1 MLATG
6 PATSSVCTFTGE
18 PMRTNL
24 FAAALAA
31 FAIAALLAAL
41 LPSDNAVHAA
51 DPAFDS
57 DTSARSVPENTPPGV
72 NIGNPISA
80 TDADETG
87 VEYGNTLTYSL
98 GGTDAASFD
107 IDPSTGQLITK
118 APLNFETKESYSVRV
133 TVDDGETRGSAI
145 TQDVTISVTDVE
157 EPPAAPVPPTVVSGA
172 GNASTTSLK
181 VVWHEPDN
189 TGDTSI
195 SYTVGYK
202 KTTELAFSTGDNP
215 NTDAT
220 EAVNITGTTA
230 TITGLEADTSY
241 HVRVQATSGE
251 GPGPWSLVG
260 TGSTNK
266 AGNSPPA
273 FTSPSD
279 NREVAENTPAGQDVG
294 PPVKASDADASALTY
309 RLEGPDAALFDFVT
323 SSGQIRTRSSLNH
336 EDPDCGYVAPSDA
349 GDTTSCTYKVTVMV
363 ADGAGG
369 SDAASVSIAVDD
381 RSEPVPAPSSP
392 AVRPTE
398 NWSTRL
404 DVSWSAPDNAGPPIT
419 GYNVRYRKGTSGVFS
434 DDNCG
439 SVVENNCNDI
449 KATKITIVGLDAGA
463 SYQVQVLTLI
473 ADFDDQDV
481 RRKSVPSATGTG
493 STNAAND
500 EPIFDDR
507 PSGRDRNTS
516 LTITRNVD
524 ENTRSGQSVGGA
536 VRAQD
541 GDGHKRTY
549 KLVDTTDGNN
559 DGDAAKFDIDE
570 STGQIKTKAALN
582 HEDSG
587 CGYVAP
593 NNPGDTTTCTYT
605 VRVEV
610 RDGYNTHKIKE
621 ENETA
626 ADDSATVTITVR
638 DRDEKPSV
646 PTLTVTSP
654 SVNTTLAVVWDA
666 PANTGPAISGYDV
679 QYRKGGGTFS
689 DDNCRNTTANDNCTG
704 IGADTTT
711 TTITGLTADTSYSV
725 QVRARNAEGVSAWS
739 RLVTLKTNKGTNAP
753 PVFSGTETTLTVAE
767 NTRSAQPVGDA
778 VTATDSDSG
787 TVSYS
792 LEGADAASFTINAK
806 TGEIKTKSSLDHEAP
821 ECGYD
826 ATDSTTSCSYSVRV
840 RASDGSDGGS
850 SSHDVTINVT
860 DADEAPSKPAAP
872 RVTATKDS
880 GWSLDVTWNE
890 PPQNAGK
897 PPITD
902 YDIQYRKFGGDDDDW
917 QTWAHTGTDRNAKIT
932 TIPDAQNNQV
942 HLEPRTQY
950 EVEVR
955 ATNAEGTSDW
965 SSIGRG
971 TTGAGNSRPAFD
983 RTEALVTLKVDEN
996 TRSGQNVGSA
1006 VSATDADGNR
1016 LRYSLEGPNKDSFT
1030 IVSSSGQIKTKAA
1043 LDYETRSSYALT
1055 VKVDDG
1061 QRRANSVAAK
1071 SVRVQVEDVDE
1082 VPPPPS
1088 APTVAGIP
1096 GSTDSVR
1103 VTWDASA
1110 NTGPPVTDYEVQ
1122 WGVAGSG
1129 GFRRLDGRTGP
1140 DRSQIITGLTAGT
1153 RYEVQVRA
1161 RSAEG
1166 TSDWSSSGT
1175 GTPNPDAANR
1185 NPAFSGGARTLSVA
1199 ENTAAGTDIGAPVA
1213 ASDPDGD
1220 TLTYTLEG
1228 RDAASFSILST
1239 GTGGQIQTSAAL
1251 NHEKKSSHS
1260 VTVRVTDGRGGSNTA
1275 TITITVTDVNGEAP
1289 DIPFAPTVTAVSS
1302 TSIQVTWDAPGN
1314 EGPPITDYDY
1324 RYKKAST
1331 WTEVTA
1337 TTITATSVT
1346 IDGLTAS
1353 TYYDVEVRAT
1363 NAEGTSDWSNSG
1375 NGSTNAP
1382 GANSLPVFTEGTTA
1396 ARSIHQ
1402 TAAAGASIGDP
1413 VAATDADTNDKLTY
1427 TLEGTDA
1434 ASFGITST
1442 TGQLLTKSGVTLTE
1456 PGTTYAVTVVA
1467 SDGKDRAEI
1476 AVTITIDAAP
1486 PNRPPAFAGA
1496 SASRSVAETAG
1507 PGASVGG
1514 PVTATDPDEGDTLAY
1529 TLGGA
1534 DAGLFAIG
1542 GGTGQITVGAGT
1554 TLDYETRT
1562 SYTVVVTATDPD
1574 NESAA
1579 ITVTISVTD
1588 VGSGPYDTNDDGR
1601 IDRSEV
1607 IAAVVDY
1614 FGNRTDRA
1622 TVIDLIR
1629 QYFSS

>member
-31 FAIAALLAAL
+31 FAIAALLGVI

-51 DPAFDS
+51 DPVFGSGNDS
-57 DTSARSVPENTPPGV
+57 RSVPENTPPGV

-80 TDADETG
+80 TDADEGT
-87 VEYGNTLTYSL
+87 VEYGQTLTYTL

-107 IDPSTGQLITK
+107 IDTSTGQLITK
-118 APLNFETKESYSVRV
+118 APLNFETKDRYSVTV
-133 TVDDGETRGSAI
+133 TVDDGETRNSPI
-145 TQDVTISVTDVE
+145 TQEVTISVTDVD
-157 EPPAAPVPPTVVSGA
+157 EPPAAPVPPTVVSRPDDTDTDDVDE
-172 GNASTTSLK
+172 STTGLK
-181 VVWHEPDN
+181 VVWHAPDN
-189 TGDTSI
+189 TGDAITG
-195 SYTVGYK
+195 YNVQYK
-202 KTTELAFSTGDNP
+202 KTTELRFGSDNVSV
-215 NTDAT
+215 D
-220 EAVNITGTTA
+220 GTTA
-230 TITGLEADTSY
+230 TIGSLTADTSY
-241 HVRVQATSGE
+241 HVRVRAVNGE
-251 GPGPWSLVG
+251 GNGPWSLVG

-266 AGNSPPA
+266 DGNSPPA
-273 FTSPSD
+273 FRTGDDTRS
-279 NREVAENTPAGQDVG
+279 VFENAPAGENVG
-294 PPVKASDADASALTY
+294 EPVTADDADASTLTY
-309 RLEGPDAALFDFVT
+309 RLEGPDAALFAFVT

-336 EDPDCGYVAPSDA
+336 EDPDCGYVSTDS
-349 GDTTSCTYKVTVMV
+349 TTTCAYNVTVAV
-363 ADGAGG
+363 SDGAGG
-369 SDAASVSIAVDD
+369 SDAKAVDIEIQN
-381 RSEPVPAPSSP
+381 RSEPVPAPASP

-398 NWSTRL
+398 ESSTSL
-404 DVSWSAPDNAGPPIT
+404 DVNWSAPANTGPPIT
-419 GYNVRYRKGTSGVFS
+419 GYDVRYREVGGTTFLDDDCGSDD
-434 DDNCG
+434 DDNC
-439 SVVENNCNDI
+439 NNI
-449 KATKITIVGLDAGA
+449 TTGTKTTIIGLTA
-463 SYQVQVLTLI
+463 SKSHQVQVRTII
-473 ADFDDQDV
+473 AGGS
-481 RRKSVPSATGTG
+481 KSGWSDTGTG
-493 STNAAND
+493 STNKANS
-500 EPIFDDR
+500 EPRFDDR
-507 PSGRDRNTS
+507 PSSPNSDNTHLREPPADQNS
-516 LTITRNVD
+516 DPTYTITRNVD
-524 ENTRSGQSVGGA
+524 ENTRSGQSVGRA
-536 VRAQD
+536 VRAED

-549 KLVDTTDGNN
+549 RLVDTADGNN
-559 DGDAAKFDIDE
+559 DGDAAKFDIDA
-570 STGQIKTKAALN
+570 STGQIKTKAALD
-582 HEDSG
+582 HESAD
-587 CGYVAP
+587 CDYDDTD
-593 NNPGDTTTCTYT
+593 NPTVCTYT
-605 VRVEV
+605 VKVEV
-610 RDGYNTHKIKE
+610 WDGFDTHKVEEDSDSPTVDDAIK
-621 ENETA
+621 
-626 ADDSATVTITVR
+626 VKITVR
-638 DRDEKPSV
+638 DKDEAPAV

-654 SVNTTLAVVWDA
+654 SGNVTLDVVWGV
-666 PANTGPAISGYDV
+666 PANTGPAITGYDV
-679 QYRKGGGTFS
+679 QYRKGSAAFS
-689 DDNCRNTTANDNCTG
+689 DDKCGSAEDDTCTG
-704 IGADTTT
+704 IGATT
-711 TTITGLTADTSYSV
+711 TTITIQGLDANTSYSV
-725 QVRARNAEGVSAWS
+725 QVRAKNAEGVSAWS
-739 RLVTLKTNKGTNAP
+739 RLVTVKTNKGDNAP
-753 PVFSGTETTLTVAE
+753 PAFTGESTTLTVAE
-767 NTRSAQPVGDA
+767 NTRSGTLVGT
-778 VTATDSDSG
+778 VTADDGDS
-787 TVSYS
+787 TTWKYS
-792 LEGADAASFTINAK
+792 LEGADAASFTINTS
-806 TGEIKTKSSLDHEAP
+806 TGEIKTRSSLDFEEKA
-821 ECGYD
+821 
-826 ATDSTTSCSYSVRV
+826 SYSVRV
-840 RASDGSDGGS
+840 RANDGSDGGS
-850 SSHDVTINVT
+850 ASHAVTITVT
-860 DADEAPSKPAAP
+860 DVDEPPSKPAAP

-897 PPITD
+897 PAITD
-902 YDIQYRKFGGDDDDW
+902 YDIRYRKFGQKDEADW
-917 QTWAHTGTDRNAKIT
+917 KLWPHGADSARSTGGNTKRSATITRVAPANDAAHLDPK
-932 TIPDAQNNQV
+932 
-942 HLEPRTQY
+942 TQY

-955 ATNAEGTSDW
+955 ASNAEGTSDW

-971 TTGAGNSRPAFD
+971 TTGAGNSRPVFD

-996 TRSGQNVGSA
+996 TRSGQNVGSAA

-1043 LDYETRSSYALT
+1043 LDYESRSSYSLT
-1055 VKVDDG
+1055 IKVDDG
-1061 QRRANSVAAK
+1061 QKRANSVAAK
-1071 SVRVQVEDVDE
+1071 SVRIAVEDVDE
-1082 VPPPPS
+1082 VPP
-1088 APTVAGIP
+1088 APAAPAVAGIP

-1103 VTWDASA
+1103 VSWDASA
-1110 NTGPPVTDYEVQ
+1110 NTGPPVTDYEVR
-1122 WGVAGSG
+1122 WGVSGSG
-1129 GFRRLDGRTGP
+1129 GWTTLVGRSGA

-1153 RYEVQVRA
+1153 RYEVQVRTK
-1161 RSAEG
+1161 SAEG
-1166 TSDWSSSGT
+1166 TSDWSSSGS

-1185 NPAFSGGARTLSVA
+1185 NPTFSGGARTLSVA

-1213 ASDPDGD
+1213 ATDPDGD

-1275 TITITVTDVNGEAP
+1275 NITITVTDVNGEAP
-1289 DIPFAPTVTAVSS
+1289 EIPFAPTVTAVSS
-1302 TSIQVTWDAPGN
+1302 TSLQVTWDAPGN

-1324 RYKKAST
+1324 RYKKTST

-1353 TYYDVEVRAT
+1353 TFYDVEVRAT

-1375 NGSTNAP
+1375 NGTTNAP
-1382 GANSLPVFTEGTTA
+1382 GANSIPVFTEGTSA
-1396 ARSIHQ
+1396 ERSIHQ

-1413 VAATDADTNDKLTY
+1413 VGATDADSDDKLTY
-1427 TLEGTDA
+1427 TLEGTDV

-1467 SDGKDRAEI
+1467 SDGKDSARI
-1476 AVTITIDAAP
+1476 TVTITVTAAP
-1486 PNRPPAFAGA
+1486 PNRPPSFAGA

-1574 NESAA
+1574 AESAA
-1579 ITVTISVTD
+1579 ITVTINVLD
-1588 VGSGPYDTNDDGR
+1588 VGSGPYDSNDDGR

-1614 FGNRTDRA
+1614 FSNRTDRA

-1629 QYFSS
+1629 QYFAS